1 MPPMQGHP
9 RSGLRRL
16 LCAAGLLPS
25 LPAALLLQGCESQPP
40 PDPPVLRFSA
50 IPDQSAA
57 QVLGQHVPLMDRI
70 CAAVQRRC
78 QWVPVDSYEALVE
91 RFGRGQIDLA
101 YFGAVTFAQAWERHG
116 ALPLAMRDVD
126 FRFTSVVV
134 VRRAS
139 PLQGL
144 DDLRQRDFSFG
155 NRSST
160 SGHFML
166 RQRLAGENVVPER
179 YFRSVQYASDHDAA
193 MRAVVQGT
201 ADAAGVNAT
210 VFYRRVAA
218 ADPAAAALRV
228 VWQTPPFVDYV
239 WAARPQLSAPLRRR
253 LVDAFLDLDLS
264 LPADRPAL
272 QAEGAAGFVPA
283 FPHDFEEV
291 RSVLRTQGSL

>member
-1 MPPMQGHP
+1 MQGHP
-9 RSGLRRL
+9 RSVLRRL
-16 LCAAGLLPS
+16 RRLSWAAGLLPS
-25 LPAALLLQGCESQPP
+25 LLLLSGCDSAPT

-57 QVLGQHVPLMDRI
+57 QVLGQHLPLMARL
-70 CAAVQRRC
+70 CATVQRRC
-78 QWVPVDSYEALVE
+78 QWVPVDSYETLVE
-91 RFGRGQIDLA
+91 RFGRGEIDIA
-101 YFGAVTFAQAWERHG
+101 YLGAATFAQSWERHG
-116 ALPLAMRDVD
+116 AVPLAMRDVD

-134 VRRAS
+134 VRKS
-139 PLQGL
+139 SDVHSL
-144 DDLRQRDFSFG
+144 DDLRQRDFTFA

-166 RQRLAGENVVPER
+166 RHRLAGENVLPER
-179 YFRSVQYASDHDAA
+179 YFRSVQYAPNHDAA
-193 MRAVVQGT
+193 MREVVQGR

-210 VFYRRVAA
+210 VFYRRVAT
-218 ADPAAAALRV
+218 ADPTAGALRV

-239 WAARPQLSAPLRRR
+239 WAARQQLSAPLRRR

-291 RSVLRTQGSL
+291 RSVLRTQSPP